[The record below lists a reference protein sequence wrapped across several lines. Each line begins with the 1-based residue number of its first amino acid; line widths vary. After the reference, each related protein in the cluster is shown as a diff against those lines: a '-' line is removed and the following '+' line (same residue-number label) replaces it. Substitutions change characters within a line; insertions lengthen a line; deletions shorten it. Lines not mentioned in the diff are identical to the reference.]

1 MKDDILK
8 IIEEEI
14 QKLRRELGDDIDM
27 KGYSSQKEALICV
40 TQINKLREIK
50 RIINEKIK

>member
-1 MKDDILK
+1 MKEDVLN

-14 QKLRRELGDDIDM
+14 QKLRKQLADDIDI
-27 KGYSSQKEALICV
+27 KGYSGQKESLLCV